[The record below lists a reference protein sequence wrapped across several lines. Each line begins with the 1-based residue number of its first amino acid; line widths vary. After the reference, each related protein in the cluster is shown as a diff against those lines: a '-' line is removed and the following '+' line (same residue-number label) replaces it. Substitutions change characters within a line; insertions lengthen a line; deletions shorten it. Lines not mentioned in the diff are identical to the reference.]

1 MGSANPL
8 QMMPPSLASHMTPES
23 QWKMFSPLAGIGGHH
38 QATNGK
44 SGSSSA
50 SKYMSKNLNQ
60 SIRQIPNPSLLTKQ
74 ASDQQQQLL
83 QRAIASQVAAVASAA
98 AANARTSL
106 SQ

>member
-1 MGSANPL
+1 ML
-8 QMMPPSLASHMTPES
+8 PPSLASHMTPES
-23 QWKMFSPLAGIGGHH
+23 QWKMFSQTALPGVGHH
-38 QATNGK
+38 QHATTNGK
-44 SGSSSA
+44 SSSAA

-74 ASDQQQQLL
+74 ASDAQQQQLL
-83 QRAIASQVAAVASAA
+83 QRAVASQVAAMASAA